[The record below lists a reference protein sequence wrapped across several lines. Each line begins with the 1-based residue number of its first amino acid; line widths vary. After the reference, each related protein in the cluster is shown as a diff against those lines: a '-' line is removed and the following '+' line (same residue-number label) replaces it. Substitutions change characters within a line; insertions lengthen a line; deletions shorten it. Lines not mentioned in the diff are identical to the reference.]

1 MNKSGNYK
9 SVDFIIP
16 VYNESEI
23 IKEFVLE
30 LREYANSLNIESR
43 LIVVDDGSKDG
54 TDLIMHQMGDY
65 QWLTF
70 IRLSRNFG
78 KEAALSAG
86 LRFSNSDAAILIDA
100 DFQHPFSCI
109 GKFISEWKKG
119 FDMVYAIHSE
129 RDASFIGRHIRKF
142 FSSLLTRISKANI
155 PANAGDFRLLDKSL
169 VISLNQFNETNRYM
183 KGLYPLLTDNSS
195 SFEYSPDERRAGVS
209 KFSFKMLANL
219 AFDGITSF
227 STAPLRLVIILG
239 LFISIISIF
248 FSIYIVLDTLFF
260 GNSSS
265 GWPSI
270 IVAITFLF
278 GLQFVFLGVV
288 GLYVGKIFEE
298 VKKRP
303 LFIIDDSVSFNLS
316 K

>member
-1 MNKSGNYK
+1 MIRNDSYK

-16 VYNESEI
+16 AYNESET

-43 LIVVDDGSKDG
+43 LIVVDDGSRDG
-54 TDLIMHQMGDY
+54 MDLVMHKMDNY

-86 LRFSNSDAAILIDA
+86 LKHSNSDAAILIDA

-109 GKFISEWKKG
+109 GKFILEWKKG
-119 FDMVYAIHSE
+119 FDMVYAIHSD
-129 RDASFIGRHIRKF
+129 RDASFIGRYIRNF
-142 FSSLLTRISKANI
+142 FSSLLSKISKANI

-169 VISLNQFNETNRYM
+169 VISLNQFNESNRYM

-195 SFEYSPDERRAGVS
+195 SFEYSQNERRAGTS
-209 KFSFKMLANL
+209 KFSFKMLVSL

-227 STAPLRLVIILG
+227 STAPLKLVIFLG
-239 LFISIISIF
+239 LFISTISIL
-248 FSIYIVLDTLFF
+248 FSIYVVLSTLLF
-260 GNSSS
+260 GNSAS
-265 GWPSI
+265 GWSSI

-278 GLQFVFLGVV
+278 GLQFVFLGIV

-303 LFIIDDSVSFNLS
+303 LFIIDDSVSFNLY